1 MRNRLQLDW
10 SLSSA
15 EDRSA
20 FLQQYMTSDVFT
32 KRPPTEEELETMANY
47 LLWGQ
52 DSDGLNPD
60 QRKEIQLPRKNQ
72 TWAAQNL
79 ESLDALLES
88 PTFLENSISKL
99 GTNTTKKMRQNLS
112 RSQLQQLL
120 SPDQLSLFEELWE
133 TIDRTELLINF
144 FEVQKGKRTKP
155 PREELLSRFSPAEQD
170 ELQKRATSLN
180 QFKYLKL
187 RHLLVELRR
196 QQYTLL
202 DSVRPQVLGFSEA
215 LPPSTFDEEKIFEA
229 DIPVLPLGLWE
240 ERIFRDFG
248 EILPNSYTEKE
259 LKQISKIYWK
269 KKEEAERLQRESNI
283 FYFDFRD
290 LEMVY
295 QLFLGLEEFGDE
307 EESFL
312 STNSKFLK
320 TLWYYVRQAD
330 LSPIQEEILTLKI
343 QRKKNQD
350 IAAAINSKFGKSY
363 TTNYISTIFRQK
375 ILPAINEAATYHERL
390 IGSVFFE
397 EEFKAC
403 TKCGRLLLRDPANFV
418 RRSRAK
424 DGLSNHCKRCDKEER
439 EKKKGGIISVTES

>member
-144 FEVQKGKRTKP
+144 FELQKGKRTKP
-155 PREELLSRFSPAEQD
+155 PRDELLSRFSPAEQD

-330 LSPIQEEILTLKI
+330 LSPIQEEILALKI

-397 EEFKAC
+397 EEFKTC

-439 EKKKGGIISVTES
+439 EKKKGGIISVTEN